1 MRNERRFLPSEVY
14 FVTIRT
20 VEQRFALEPLSCPNA
35 WNQAEG
41 DSIEIETR
49 MAMRERGRACIA
61 ATAEL
66 TTAIAFSEQKPD
78 RPRPEVPIETFTDSI
93 PNIVGKV
100 MARGVELFGVQ
111 IYAFVWMSNH
121 VHLLMRA
128 PKGKFAAF
136 MAYLN
141 GQVAVNVNRFLGR
154 KHALWSRRYTAT
166 QVLDD
171 AAVLQ
176 LLGYILANPENAG
189 IVNSI
194 EEWTGLS
201 SAPFLLE
208 GCEQRFLRFDRTA
221 WYKHGRPR
229 DIAPFLSTITLKHE
243 ILPQLAA
250 LNGISRIEKI
260 RQLIHEQRKTVP
272 LTEACAPEP
281 PALVFRR
288 QLIARAAIPP
298 DRPASATTNRR
309 RRSRQPLYHTTNP
322 ELGRIYG
329 AWHREFRSE
338 YKRCS
343 LEYRQGNV
351 NVLFPPGSFAPAN
364 YPSAQYAANDAT
376 VPTATN
382 LAIAVMHIL
391 LAA

>member
-20 VEQRFALEPLSCPNA
+20 VEQRFALEPLSCPGA

-41 DSIEIETR
+41 DSIDIETR
-49 MAMRERGRACIA
+49 MAMRERGQTCITTTEA
-61 ATAEL
+61 L
-66 TTAIAFSEQKPD
+66 TQAIALSEQKHD
-78 RPRPEVPIETFTDSI
+78 IPRPEVPIETFTDSI

-100 MARGVELFGVQ
+100 MARGVELFGVH

-121 VHLLMRA
+121 VHLLIRA
-128 PKGKFAAF
+128 PKGNFAAF

-154 KHALWSRRYTAT
+154 KHALWSRRYSAT

-171 AAVLQ
+171 TALLQ
-176 LLGYILANPENAG
+176 LLGYTLANPENAG
-189 IVNSI
+189 IVHSI
-194 EEWTGLS
+194 EEWAGLS
-201 SAPFLLE
+201 SASFLLE
-208 GCEQRFLRFDRTA
+208 GREQRFLRFDRTA
-221 WYKHGRPR
+221 WFKHRRPR

-243 ILPQLAA
+243 TLPQLTA
-250 LNGISRIEKI
+250 LNGINRIEKI
-260 RQLIHEQRKTVP
+260 HQLIHEQRKTVP
-272 LTEACAPEP
+272 LTEARAPEP
-281 PALVFRR
+281 LAMVFRR
-288 QLIARAAIPP
+288 QLIARTAVPT
-298 DRPASATTNRR
+298 DRPASATPNRR
-309 RRSRQPLYHTTNP
+309 RRSKQPLYHTTNP
-322 ELGRIYG
+322 ELGRVYR

-351 NVLFPPGSFAPAN
+351 NVLFPQGSFAPTN
-364 YPSAQYAANDAT
+364 YPSARYAATDAT

-382 LAIAVMHIL
+382 LATAVMHML